1 MRKSNSNKK
10 KAKVFTIKG
19 AAALITAAII
29 TLAVFTSCPNAAK
42 PKAPEPPAPAPKHA
56 VSFSVEGM
64 GGTLKAKADG
74 ITETDTSPIMV
85 EQGKT
90 VTFTAVPNENWV
102 VKKWTISGGS
112 FVSGGTEDGTTATV
126 KITAGT
132 TVKVIFTDYKS
143 FDFDTELDN
152 YLKSSEASATEV
164 NYIEVTGLRAADLKG
179 DIAHNDPSPLGKV
192 LSENPTKKVALKFKK
207 VRDLT
212 DMSYCFYTCQNLVK
226 APEIPANVTNMSN
239 CFNASGITKAPAIP
253 AGVTNMSHCF
263 DACYVLEE
271 APAIPA
277 SVKNMEGCFTGCS
290 GLKKVPVLTEGVENI
305 TSCFVNCVFEKAPA
319 IPASVK
325 NMTQCFQF
333 CQNLKEVPAIPEG
346 VKTMD
351 RCFWGCGSLE
361 MAPTIP
367 KTVTSMGSCFQD
379 CLNLKGAV
387 LKCDYKNTFW
397 NAFASCYAL
406 EKGGIKVPP
415 TQLETYKTNAGTMG
429 TDADKFAKD
438 E

>member
-1 MRKSNSNKK
+1 MTNNTRTLGK
-10 KAKVFTIKG
+10 TR

-29 TLAVFTSCPNAAK
+29 TLAVFTGCPNAAK
-42 PKAPEPPAPAPKHA
+42 PEAPAPKHA
-56 VSFSVEGM
+56 VSFSVEGS

-74 ITETDTSPIMV
+74 ITETEMSPITV

-126 KITAGT
+126 KITAST

-143 FDFDTELDN
+143 LDFDTELDN

>member
-1 MRKSNSNKK
+1 MTNNTRTLGK
-10 KAKVFTIKG
+10 TR

-29 TLAVFTSCPNAAK
+29 TLAVFTGCPNAAK
-42 PKAPEPPAPAPKHA
+42 PEAPAPKHA
-56 VSFSVEGM
+56 VSFSVEGS

-74 ITETDTSPIMV
+74 ITETEMSPITV

-143 FDFDTELDN
+143 LDFDTELDN

>member
-29 TLAVFTSCPNAAK
+29 TLAVFTGCPNAAK
-42 PKAPEPPAPAPKHA
+42 PEAPAPKHA

-64 GGTLKAKADG
+64 GGTLKAKAEG
-74 ITETDTSPIMV
+74 VAETEMSPITV

-143 FDFDTELDN
+143 LDFDTELDN

>member
-1 MRKSNSNKK
+1 MTNNTRTLGKTR
-10 KAKVFTIKG
+10 V
-19 AAALITAAII
+19 AALITAAII
-29 TLAVFTSCPNAAK
+29 TLAVFTGCPNAAK
-42 PKAPEPPAPAPKHA
+42 PEAPAPKHA
-56 VSFSVEGM
+56 VSFSVEGS

-74 ITETDTSPIMV
+74 ITETDMSPITV

-143 FDFDTELDN
+143 LDFDTELDN

-212 DMSYCFYTCQNLVK
+212 DMNYCFYTCQNLVK

>member
-1 MRKSNSNKK
+1 MTNNTRALGKTR
-10 KAKVFTIKG
+10 V
-19 AAALITAAII
+19 AALITAAII
-29 TLAVFTSCPNAAK
+29 TLAVFTGCPNAAK
-42 PKAPEPPAPAPKHA
+42 PEAPAPKHA
-56 VSFSVEGM
+56 VSFSVEGS

-74 ITETDTSPIMV
+74 ITETEMSPITV

-143 FDFDTELDN
+143 LDFDTELDN

-277 SVKNMEGCFTGCS
+277 SVKNM
-290 GLKKVPVLTEGVENI
+290 
-305 TSCFVNCVFEKAPA
+305 
-319 IPASVK
+319 
-325 NMTQCFQF
+325 TQCFQF
-333 CQNLKEVPAIPEG
+333 CQ
-346 VKTMD
+346 
-351 RCFWGCGSLE
+351 
-361 MAPTIP
+361 
-367 KTVTSMGSCFQD
+367 
-379 CLNLKGAV
+379 V
-387 LKCDYKNTFW
+387 LRRYP
-397 NAFASCYAL
+397 Y
-406 EKGGIKVPP
+406 
-415 TQLETYKTNAGTMG
+415 
-429 TDADKFAKD
+429 
-438 E
+438 

>member
-1 MRKSNSNKK
+1 MTNNTRTLGKTR
-10 KAKVFTIKG
+10 V
-19 AAALITAAII
+19 AALITAAII
-29 TLAVFTSCPNAAK
+29 TLAVFTGCPNAAK
-42 PKAPEPPAPAPKHA
+42 PEAPAPKHA
-56 VSFSVEGM
+56 VSFSVEGS

-74 ITETDTSPIMV
+74 ITETDMSPITV

-112 FVSGGTEDGTTATV
+112 FVSGGTDDGTTATV

-143 FDFDTELDN
+143 LDFDTELDN

>member
-1 MRKSNSNKK
+1 MTNNTRTLGKTR
-10 KAKVFTIKG
+10 V
-19 AAALITAAII
+19 AALITAAII
-29 TLAVFTSCPNAAK
+29 TLAVFTGCPNAAK
-42 PKAPEPPAPAPKHA
+42 PEAPAPKHA
-56 VSFSVEGM
+56 VSFSVEGS

-74 ITETDTSPIMV
+74 ITETDMSPITV

-143 FDFDTELDN
+143 LDFDTELDN

-277 SVKNMEGCFTGCS
+277 SVKNM
-290 GLKKVPVLTEGVENI
+290 
-305 TSCFVNCVFEKAPA
+305 
-319 IPASVK
+319 
-325 NMTQCFQF
+325 TQCFQF

>member
-1 MRKSNSNKK
+1 MTNNTRTLGKTR
-10 KAKVFTIKG
+10 V
-19 AAALITAAII
+19 AALITAAII
-29 TLAVFTSCPNAAK
+29 TLAVFTGCPNAAK
-42 PKAPEPPAPAPKHA
+42 PEAPAPKHA
-56 VSFSVEGM
+56 VSFSVEGS

-74 ITETDTSPIMV
+74 ITETDMSPITV

-143 FDFDTELDN
+143 LDFDTELDN

-397 NAFASCYAL
+397 NVFASCYAL

-415 TQLETYKTNAGTMG
+415 TQLETYKTNAVNMG
-429 TDADKFAKD
+429 TEADKFAKD

>member
-1 MRKSNSNKK
+1 MTNNTRTLGK
-10 KAKVFTIKG
+10 TR

-29 TLAVFTSCPNAAK
+29 TLAVFTGCPNAAK
-42 PKAPEPPAPAPKHA
+42 PEAPAPKHA
-56 VSFSVEGM
+56 VSFSVEGS

-74 ITETDTSPIMV
+74 ITETEMSPITV

-112 FVSGGTEDGTTATV
+112 FVSGGTDDDTTATV

-143 FDFDTELDN
+143 LDFDTELDN

>member
-1 MRKSNSNKK
+1 MTNNTRTLGK
-10 KAKVFTIKG
+10 TR

-29 TLAVFTSCPNAAK
+29 TLAVFTGCPNAAK
-42 PKAPEPPAPAPKHA
+42 PEAPAPKHA
-56 VSFSVEGM
+56 VSFSVEGS
-64 GGTLKAKADG
+64 GGTLKTKADG
-74 ITETDTSPIMV
+74 ITETEMSPITV

-143 FDFDTELDN
+143 LDFDTELDN

>member
-1 MRKSNSNKK
+1 MTNNTRTLGKTR
-10 KAKVFTIKG
+10 V
-19 AAALITAAII
+19 AALITAAII
-29 TLAVFTSCPNAAK
+29 TLAVFTGCPNAAK
-42 PKAPEPPAPAPKHA
+42 PEAPAPKHA
-56 VSFSVEGM
+56 VSFSVEGS

-74 ITETDTSPIMV
+74 ITETDMSPITV

-143 FDFDTELDN
+143 LDFDTELDN

>member
-29 TLAVFTSCPNAAK
+29 TLAVFTGCPNAAK
-42 PKAPEPPAPAPKHA
+42 PEAPAPKHA
-56 VSFSVEGM
+56 VSFSVEGS

-74 ITETDTSPIMV
+74 ITETDMSPITV

-143 FDFDTELDN
+143 LDFDTELDN

>member
-1 MRKSNSNKK
+1 MTNNTRTLGKTR
-10 KAKVFTIKG
+10 V
-19 AAALITAAII
+19 AALITAAII
-29 TLAVFTSCPNAAK
+29 TLAVFTGCPNAAK
-42 PKAPEPPAPAPKHA
+42 PEAPAPKHA
-56 VSFSVEGM
+56 VSFSVEGS

-74 ITETDTSPIMV
+74 ITETDMSPITV

>member
-1 MRKSNSNKK
+1 MTNNTRTLGKTR
-10 KAKVFTIKG
+10 V
-19 AAALITAAII
+19 AALITAAII
-29 TLAVFTSCPNAAK
+29 TLAVFTGCPNAAK
-42 PKAPEPPAPAPKHA
+42 PEAPAPKHA
-56 VSFSVEGM
+56 VSFSVEGS

-74 ITETDTSPIMV
+74 ITETDMSPITV

-143 FDFDTELDN
+143 LDFDTELDN

-415 TQLETYKTNAGTMG
+415 TQLETYKTNAVNMG
-429 TDADKFAKD
+429 TEADKFAKD